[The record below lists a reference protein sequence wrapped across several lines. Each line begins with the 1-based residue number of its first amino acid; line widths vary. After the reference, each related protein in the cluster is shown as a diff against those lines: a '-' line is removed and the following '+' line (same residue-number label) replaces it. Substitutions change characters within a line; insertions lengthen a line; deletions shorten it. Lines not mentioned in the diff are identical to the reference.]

1 MRQIWTVPTVSE
13 KGKFM
18 TLDNILEEIKKAES
32 IAILTHET
40 PDGDAI
46 ASSLSMKLALKQ
58 IGKDADVIIKE
69 VPRIFD
75 FLPARNEIM
84 SDTNVEMYD
93 LAISLDCANFK
104 RLVGNEFFEKAKQTI
119 VIDHHGSNK
128 MYGDINFVNPVSPA
142 CCQILI
148 GMFQYFDINIDK
160 ELGTCI
166 LTGIITDTGGF
177 KYSGVTS
184 DTFEFAAELLEK
196 GVNVSDIYKKVLD
209 TKTKANFELMKRTM
223 ERMEF
228 LEDGKISFTYI
239 TNKDL
244 EDVKAEVGDHEGL
257 VENGR
262 DIEGVE
268 VSVFIRQKDNEE
280 NVYKVSM
287 RSNNYVNVSDVC
299 LMFGG
304 GGHEKA
310 AGALVQGDIQQ
321 VKQKILKELR
331 KVLK

>member
-1 MRQIWTVPTVSE
+1 
-13 KGKFM
+13 M
-18 TLDNILEEIKKAES
+18 TLDNIIEEINKAET
-32 IAILTHET
+32 IVILTHET

-46 ASSLSMKLALKQ
+46 ASSLAMKLALKQ
-58 IGKDADVIIKE
+58 IGKDADIIIKE
-69 VPRIFD
+69 FPRIFN
-75 FLPARNEIM
+75 FLPGREEVKQE
-84 SDTNVEMYD
+84 TNIEEYD
-93 LAISLDCANFK
+93 LAISVDCANFK
-104 RLVGNEFFEKAKQTI
+104 RLAKNEHFENAKKTI

-148 GMFQYFDINIDK
+148 GMFQYFNIDINK

-177 KYSGVTS
+177 KYSGVTPE
-184 DTFEFAAELLEK
+184 TFEFAAELLEK
-196 GVNVSDIYKKVLD
+196 GVNVSNIYKKVLD

-228 LEDGKISFTYI
+228 LENGKVTFTYI
-239 TNKDL
+239 TSKDL
-244 EDVKAEVGDHEGL
+244 EDVNAEIGDHEGL

-280 NVYKVSM
+280 NYYKVSM
-287 RSNNYVNVSDVC
+287 RSNHYVNVSDVC

-310 AGALVQGDIQQ
+310 AGALIQGDIET
-321 VKQKILKELR
+321 VKQKIMNELK